1 VHYRFRMKRSITSSV
16 LVFAITALIGT
27 ALNVYAD
34 AKVAKQTAPQGSVN
48 TRADV
53 GGYWAL

>member
-1 VHYRFRMKRSITSSV
+1 MKRSITSSV

-34 AKVAKQTAPQGSVN
+34 AKVAKQAAPQGSVN
-48 TRADV
+48 IRADV
-53 GGYWAL
+53 GGYWSL

>member
-1 VHYRFRMKRSITSSV
+1 MKRSITSSV

-34 AKVAKQTAPQGSVN
+34 AKVAKQVAPSVN